1 MGAKATPKKR
11 PAQAEQPPY
20 SILVSQRFLVLSL
33 VSTILVAFGVG
44 RTARLLLIDGP
55 QKDFLAQRALL
66 QETVNDNLSKSS
78 VNLPAPVL
86 KAGKFAPQTAYTSK
100 NFDTA
105 LSATF
110 NSRWVVTEAGQQQC
124 VDKQPSECSANA
136 TVAASKESEDQGEEE
151 HLPAG
156 QHLLMDIERVE
167 AAFLD
172 SEERLAGAMLELVN
186 LCGLTL
192 LSYHCHGL
200 KPEGFT
206 CAGVLLESHVSF
218 HTWPERG
225 VITLD
230 LFTCGPNSLLP
241 IVPIAEKLFSIPE
254 TPSYPDEIIHQPQM
268 IWAHK
273 LRGFRPNDAEDK
285 AELSDLMR
293 FPIGMRI
300 DYKKEVSILFC
311 HLILVECVIPF
322 LIIFVS
328 DIVCRLH
335 PWRQSSSEWMFTMFS
350 SQRHNASM
358 PTKSLSPTMDP
369 MNRSILS
376 SLSLIVF
383 SFLMVCYS
391 LADLVMLPIMSP

>member
-1 MGAKATPKKR
+1 VSSSVPHVRNTFARHRDSCNRYCSVFISSPSAPTSIPNALIIAICNRHQSQHNLVTMVAKVAPKKT
-11 PAQAEQPPY
+11 PAQAERPPY
-20 SILVSQRFLVLSL
+20 LVLVSQRFLVLSL
-33 VSTILVAFGVG
+33 VSTILVAFAVG

-55 QKDFLAQRALL
+55 QKELLAQRVLL
-66 QETVNDNLSKSS
+66 QESVVTNMSKSS

-100 NFDTA
+100 NFDTT
-105 LSATF
+105 LSASI

-124 VDKQPSECSANA
+124 VDKQPGECAANA
-136 TVAASKESEDQGEEE
+136 AAAAFKESEDQDEEE

-156 QHLLMDIERVE
+156 QHLLMDIEHVE

-200 KPEGFT
+200 KPEGVT

-254 TPSYPDEIIHQPQM
+254 TLSSYPDEIIHQPKM
-268 IWAHK
+268 IWTHK
-273 LRGFRPNDAEDK
+273 LRGFRPDDAEGT
-285 AELSDLMR
+285 AELTDLIH
-293 FPIGMRI
+293 FPIGARI
-300 DYKKEVSILFC
+300 DYKKEVSVIMFHWAKL
-311 HLILVECVIPF
+311 LVAGRYHF
-322 LIIFVS
+322 
-328 DIVCRLH
+328 
-335 PWRQSSSEWMFTMFS
+335 
-350 SQRHNASM
+350 
-358 PTKSLSPTMDP
+358 
-369 MNRSILS
+369 
-376 SLSLIVF
+376 
-383 SFLMVCYS
+383 
-391 LADLVMLPIMSP
+391 

>member
-1 MGAKATPKKR
+1 MPTEKRVIFCVRQPVLADQFNAFDDSLSTTTLNSQSHIKHNLVAMVAKTTPKKR
-11 PAQAEQPPY
+11 PAQAQQPLY
-20 SILVSQRFLVLSL
+20 SILVSQRFLVVSL
-33 VSTILVAFGVG
+33 VSAILVAFGVG

-55 QKDFLAQRALL
+55 QKEFVAQRALL
-66 QETVNDNLSKSS
+66 QETVNNNLSKSS

-86 KAGKFAPQTAYTSK
+86 KAGKFAPQTAYTTK
-100 NFDTA
+100 NFDST
-105 LSATF
+105 LSATV

-124 VDKQPSECSANA
+124 VDKQPGECAANA
-136 TVAASKESEDQGEEE
+136 TLAALKEYEDQDEDEEE

-156 QHLLMDIERVE
+156 QHLLMDIEHVE

-192 LSYHCHGL
+192 LSYHCHSL
-200 KPEGFT
+200 KPEGVT

-254 TPSYPDEIIHQPQM
+254 TPSYPDEIVHQPQT

-273 LRGFRPNDAEDK
+273 LRGFRPDDAEDK
-285 AELSDLMR
+285 AELSDLMT

-300 DYKKEVSILFC
+300 DYKKEVSVILF
-311 HLILVECVIPF
+311 
-322 LIIFVS
+322 
-328 DIVCRLH
+328 
-335 PWRQSSSEWMFTMFS
+335 
-350 SQRHNASM
+350 RH
-358 PTKSLSPTMDP
+358 
-369 MNRSILS
+369 
-376 SLSLIVF
+376 
-383 SFLMVCYS
+383 
-391 LADLVMLPIMSP
+391 

>member
-1 MGAKATPKKR
+1 VILKLHWRIKNNLETMVPKATPKKR
-11 PAQAEQPPY
+11 PTQADQQPY
-20 SILVSQRFLVLSL
+20 SVLVSQRFLVLSL
-33 VSTILVAFGVG
+33 FSTILVAFGIG
-44 RTARLLLIDGP
+44 RTARMLLIDGP
-55 QKDFLAQRALL
+55 QKEFLAQLALL
-66 QETVNDNLSKSS
+66 QESANNNLSKFS

-100 NFDTA
+100 TFDTA
-105 LSATF
+105 LSATI

-124 VDKQPSECSANA
+124 VDKHPGECAANA
-136 TVAASKESEDQGEEE
+136 TTAGLKEAEDQDEEE

-156 QHLLMDIERVE
+156 QHLLMDIEHVE

-200 KPEGFT
+200 KPEGVT

-241 IVPIAEKLFSIPE
+241 IVSIAEKLFSIPK
-254 TPSYPDEIIHQPQM
+254 TPSYPDEIVHQPQM

-273 LRGFRPNDAEDK
+273 LRGFRPDDSEGIAEI
-285 AELSDLMR
+285 SDLMR

-300 DYKKEVSILFC
+300 DYKKEVSVSFC
-311 HLILVECVIPF
+311 
-322 LIIFVS
+322 
-328 DIVCRLH
+328 
-335 PWRQSSSEWMFTMFS
+335 
-350 SQRHNASM
+350 N
-358 PTKSLSPTMDP
+358 
-369 MNRSILS
+369 
-376 SLSLIVF
+376 
-383 SFLMVCYS
+383 
-391 LADLVMLPIMSP
+391 